1 MITKQSDTSVTLHL
15 FYLFKLIF
23 WGRGPQYSAPLVLWG
38 FFSQWGWEDIW
49 ESSSKPIQLN
59 PWQQL
64 TLESLPKT
72 WKIPHPASGPNIQ
85 GSQTWKFSPLPT
97 GNQAAHTPT
106 FSSSF
111 QASIEQAKD
120 QVFLPLPAPST
131 LLLGRLASY
140 SLLLQH
146 LSTYYSYS
154 CWAAAFYSSCFL
166 IGTFSQMGEA
176 NRSFIN
182 PFQVAA
188 KCVGGLYVIFVN
200 EVPSGIE
207 PWAPFP

>member
-1 MITKQSDTSVTLHL
+1 MLRGWCSAVFVLLSSHWEPKDTC
-15 FYLFKLIF
+15 
-23 WGRGPQYSAPLVLWG
+23 AG
-38 FFSQWGWEDIW
+38 FFKPLHCSPVPMIVLNLRITPQNLMGQT
-49 ESSSKPIQLN
+49 SSIRAKHIGLPNLKVQFPSPWKPG
-59 PWQQL
+59 
-64 TLESLPKT
+64 S
-72 WKIPHPASGPNIQ
+72 PHPPTPPAS
-85 GSQTWKFSPLPT
+85 K
-97 GNQAAHTPT
+97 H
-106 FSSSF
+106 
-111 QASIEQAKD
+111 SIEQAKD
-120 QVFLPLPAPST
+120 QVFLPLPPPSA
-131 LLLGRLASY
+131 LLGRLASY

-188 KCVGGLYVIFVN
+188 KCVWGLYVIFVN

>member
-1 MITKQSDTSVTLHL
+1 MSHYIYFIFLNLSFGAGAHSIQHLWFCGAFFPVRMGRYLGKLFQAHSPFPMTAVNIRITPQNLKDPTSSIRAKHIGLPNLKVQSPSHWKPGGSHTHLLLH
-15 FYLFKLIF
+15 
-23 WGRGPQYSAPLVLWG
+23 
-38 FFSQWGWEDIW
+38 
-49 ESSSKPIQLN
+49 
-59 PWQQL
+59 
-64 TLESLPKT
+64 
-72 WKIPHPASGPNIQ
+72 
-85 GSQTWKFSPLPT
+85 
-97 GNQAAHTPT
+97 
-106 FSSSF
+106 F

-120 QVFLPLPAPST
+120 QVFLPLPAPSA
-131 LLLGRLASY
+131 LLGRLASY

-207 PWAPFP
+207 P